1 MVLIINELSS
11 YLHIIYY
18 YQDGEN
24 PPACFVWSAG
34 VVSRGRRAWM
44 KIICPIRN
52 DSLDFFFLTSY
63 KRVSFSSC
71 IDVRCLLN
79 YIKIIYLVYY
89 ILVICGVWPRTEEHP
104 TIAYTSLD
112 ATMSHFYGSR
122 CQLKQNLTA
131 KNYNSSLYYYI
142 DVNKPP
148 SLSLSLWL
156 CFLYPTRYRNE
167 NFTK

>member
-52 DSLDFFFLTSY
+52 DSLDFFFSY
-63 KRVSFSSC
+63 FIQKSFFFF
-71 IDVRCLLN
+71 LH
-79 YIKIIYLVYY
+79 
-89 ILVICGVWPRTEEHP
+89 WH
-104 TIAYTSLD
+104 
-112 ATMSHFYGSR
+112 
-122 CQLKQNLTA
+122 
-131 KNYNSSLYYYI
+131 
-142 DVNKPP
+142 
-148 SLSLSLWL
+148 SLSLELYKNYIFGLLYIGYLWRL
-156 CFLYPTRYRNE
+156 TEDRRTSYYCIHFIRCNHVAFLRE
-167 NFTK
+167 SMSTKTKSNCEKL